1 MNSRTMRLRL
11 RHLGLLVAAGALALP
26 AMAEVT
32 TMPGY
37 EAELPTPPPSIR
49 GPNAGGAATSGFPA
63 EIPKGTTE
71 TVHDGRLRVQCW
83 QEGEEIIDQANLRGL
98 SLSSAT
104 RQESVSFKRVGDD
117 QPSVFILAVAD
128 GMCLIQPI
136 GGGER

>member
-1 MNSRTMRLRL
+1 MNLRTRRLRL
-11 RHLGLLVAAGALALP
+11 RHLGLWVVAGALAPP

-37 EAELPTPPPSIR
+37 EVPTPPPNI
-49 GPNAGGAATSGFPA
+49 GGQRTDASATAGFPA
-63 EIPKGTTE
+63 EAPIGTTE

-83 QEGEEIIDQANLRGL
+83 QEGEEIIDQTNLRGL
-98 SLSSAT
+98 SLSAAT
-104 RQESVSFKRVGDD
+104 RQESVTFKRVGDD

-136 GGGER
+136 GSGAR